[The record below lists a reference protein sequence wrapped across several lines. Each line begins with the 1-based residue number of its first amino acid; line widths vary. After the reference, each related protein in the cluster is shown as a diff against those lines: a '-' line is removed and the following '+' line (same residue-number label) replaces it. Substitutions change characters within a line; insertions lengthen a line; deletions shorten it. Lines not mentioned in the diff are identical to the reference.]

1 MKRTLICA
9 LILTA
14 ALCFAPS
21 PAAAADEEPAAE
33 QAQQTETKDFLLVRG
48 TISAIDAKAG
58 KVTVR
63 QEDKKEISATFSA
76 DSSTVWLGYED
87 VDFSDLKKGQLV
99 DMECAGPEDK
109 RAINW
114 IEIYETQ
121 ETAAQP

>member
-9 LILTA
+9 LILVA
-14 ALCFAPS
+14 ALCFACTPV
-21 PAAAADEEPAAE
+21 AAADEE
-33 QAQQTETKDFLLVRG
+33 QAQQTESKDFLLVRG
-48 TISAIDAKAG
+48 TISALDAKTG